1 MDPIYV
7 SGLCIDCVIEGG
19 GLSKDSRLHYIIY
32 SIVREKTYKQTNKQT
47 NIQTYKYADIPEQ
60 DVLELRLLLIGFFD
74 GLATLYLRLGDFVR
88 RGILIRNGQ
97 HIDIDTATEKV
108 TFAKFLMFDAC
119 CCYRE

>member
-1 MDPIYV
+1 MDPMYV

-19 GLSKDSRLHYIIY
+19 GLSKDSRVHYIIY
-32 SIVREKTYKQTNKQT
+32 GIVREKTYKQTNKQ
-47 NIQTYKYADIPEQ
+47 IYKYADIPEQ
-60 DVLELRLLLIGFFD
+60 DVLKLSLLLVGFFN

-108 TFAKFLMFDAC
+108 TFARFLMFDAC